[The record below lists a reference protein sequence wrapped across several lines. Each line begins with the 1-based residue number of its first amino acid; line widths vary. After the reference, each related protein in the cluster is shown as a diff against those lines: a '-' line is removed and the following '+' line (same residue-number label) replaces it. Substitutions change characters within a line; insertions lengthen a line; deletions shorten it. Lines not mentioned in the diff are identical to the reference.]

1 MQHHSIVPDAC
12 SLGRFFCV
20 LTISLHSIRLWFIV
34 NLTDRKNGNDNNWRA
49 RTCNCHPHIW
59 WRRSKIAA
67 KPSRAPTK
75 CNETIE
81 RDAKSFY
88 KKKFFRLSTNRISF
102 HLFCC
107 PQFWWDNLIRI
118 PRKKKNWCAV
128 HTLESTFSIE
138 KNLIFI
144 LAVNDIRLLTS

>member
-1 MQHHSIVPDAC
+1 MLTHSVASALHFFPTAPNSFTARIPLGRRKQMQHHSIVPDAC

-81 RDAKSFY
+81 RDVKSFY

-107 PQFWWDNLIRI
+107 PQF
-118 PRKKKNWCAV
+118 
-128 HTLESTFSIE
+128 
-138 KNLIFI
+138 
-144 LAVNDIRLLTS
+144 